1 MVSSQGMHA
10 KVSAKGWV
18 VIPAALRR
26 RYGLKPGMS
35 VEFRAEG
42 DHIILVPRDSD
53 IVEDLFGKLAGP
65 ISLTEALL
73 EDRALE
79 LRREETSLRTG

>member
-1 MVSSQGMHA
+1 MESSQGMHA

-42 DHIILVPRDSD
+42 DHIIVVPRESD

-79 LRREETSLRTG
+79 LQREETSLRTG